1 MQAKVLHLSGKTKAI
16 ATRPQKRNIESIAY
30 RNGGNVLRTRRGV
43 HARLALM
50 RLEEFL
56 REHGEPGDTGTVYDM
71 SNGSLYADCKVT
83 VGKVITHIFRAISR

>member
-1 MQAKVLHLSGKTKAI
+1 MQAKILHLSGKMKTI

-30 RNGGNVLRTRRGV
+30 HNGTVLRTRRGV
-43 HARLALM
+43 HAKLALM

-56 REHGEPGDTGTVYDM
+56 REYGEPGDTGTVYDM